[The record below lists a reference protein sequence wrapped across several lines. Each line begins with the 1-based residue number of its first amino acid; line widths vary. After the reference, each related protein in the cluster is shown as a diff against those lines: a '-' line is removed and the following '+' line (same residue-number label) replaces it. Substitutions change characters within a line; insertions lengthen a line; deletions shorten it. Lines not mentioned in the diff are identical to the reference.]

1 MLALMEREWKSS
13 FTRQMNEHRGYY
25 LLALP
30 QVAHKGVK
38 HMPLTSVKFTTLFTA
53 LSMSW
58 NLNCLSA
65 EEVPA
70 APPQEPTDGIVEMT
84 PTLRM
89 DMKNKQV
96 VLDAEVVLTQGPLE
110 LLLCPKRTKEHEAIL
125 AADVAPRS
133 FQLALLGV
141 GAEPGSP
148 ALFEPEYKPPRGQPI
163 EIFVEWEE
171 KGQMKRA
178 NARDW
183 IRHPKDVGGAEPL
196 KAEFIFA
203 GSRFIRI
210 PGEERARWLG
220 DDGDVV
226 CVSNFPGSIIDVDM
240 KSTNANEG
248 LLFEAWTE
256 RIPPKGTKVKVFFV
270 PTKEMEKKTEK
281 EPKAS

>member
-1 MLALMEREWKSS
+1 MSNTKENLA
-13 FTRQMNEHRGYY
+13 
-25 LLALP
+25 
-30 QVAHKGVK
+30 
-38 HMPLTSVKFTTLFTA
+38 TLFAA
-53 LSMSW
+53 LSMLW
-58 NLNCLSA
+58 CLNALHS
-65 EEVPA
+65 EEGL
-70 APPQEPTDGIVEMT
+70 PTPSKEAKDGIVEMT

-96 VLDAEVVLTQGPLE
+96 VLDAEIVLTQGPLE

-125 AADVAPRS
+125 AADIAPRS

-141 GAEPGSP
+141 GAEPGAP

-171 KGQMKRA
+171 MGQKKRA

-183 IRHPKDVGGAEPL
+183 IRHPKDAGGAEPL
-196 KAEFIFA
+196 KAEFVFA

-226 CVSNFPGSIIDVDM
+226 CVSNFPGSIIDVDI

>member
-1 MLALMEREWKSS
+1 MSPRSRERFARPLAAVCLLTCWNGVYSDEPSS
-13 FTRQMNEHRGYY
+13 
-25 LLALP
+25 A
-30 QVAHKGVK
+30 
-38 HMPLTSVKFTTLFTA
+38 
-53 LSMSW
+53 
-58 NLNCLSA
+58 
-65 EEVPA
+65 PA
-70 APPQEPTDGIVEMT
+70 KEPKDGIVEMT
-84 PTLRM
+84 PSLRM
-89 DMKNKQV
+89 DLKNKQV
-96 VLDAEVVLTQGPLE
+96 ILDAEVVLTQGPLE
-110 LLLCPKRTKEHEAIL
+110 LFLCPKRTKEHEAIL
-125 AADVAPRS
+125 AADIVPRS

-148 ALFEPEYKPPRGQPI
+148 ALFEPEYIPPRGQAI

-171 KGQMKRA
+171 KGAKKKV

-183 IRHPKDVGGAEPL
+183 IRHPKDAGAAEPL
-196 KAEFIFA
+196 KAEFVFA

-256 RIPPKGTKVKVFFV
+256 RIPPKGTKVRVFFV
-270 PTKEMEKKTEK
+270 PGKGIEKKPEK
-281 EPKAS
+281 EPKTS

>member
-1 MLALMEREWKSS
+1 MTPKPRE
-13 FTRQMNEHRGYY
+13 
-25 LLALP
+25 
-30 QVAHKGVK
+30 
-38 HMPLTSVKFTTLFTA
+38 KFTTLVA
-53 LSMSW
+53 SVWLLCS
-58 NLNCLSA
+58 LNYLHS
-65 EEVPA
+65 EEPPPA
-70 APPQEPTDGIVEMT
+70 PSKESKDGLVEIT

-96 VLDAEVVLTQGPLE
+96 VLDAEIVLTQGPLE

-125 AADVAPRS
+125 AADIAPRS

-148 ALFEPEYKPPRGQPI
+148 AMFEPEYKPPRGQPI

-171 KGQMKRA
+171 KGQTKRV
-178 NARDW
+178 NAREW
-183 IRHPKDVGGAEPL
+183 IRHPKDVGGGEPL
-196 KAEFIFA
+196 KAEFVFA

-240 KSTNANEG
+240 KSTNANEW

-270 PTKEMEKKTEK
+270 PTKEMEKKK
-281 EPKAS
+281 EPKTS